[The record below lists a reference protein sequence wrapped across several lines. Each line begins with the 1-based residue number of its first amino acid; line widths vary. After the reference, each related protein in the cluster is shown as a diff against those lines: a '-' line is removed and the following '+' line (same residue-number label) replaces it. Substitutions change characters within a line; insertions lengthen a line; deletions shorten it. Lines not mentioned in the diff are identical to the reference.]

1 MQVSFSPAE
10 IIELAQ
16 SSKTRGAT
24 QQTVSGISALETAQP
39 GDLSFLGNAKYRSAV
54 ASTRASVVLC
64 PLDYEGEPQ
73 SDQLFVFVENPSIAL
88 ARLCSRI
95 ERLLW
100 PRPTPGIHPT
110 ACVASSAK
118 IAASATVGPLC
129 VVEDGGVIGERTH
142 LQAQTFIGRNAQI
155 GEDCWLMPGVVIETE
170 CVLKNRIRLHPGVVI
185 GSDGFGYEF
194 AGGRHE
200 KVPQVGV
207 VLLENDVEIGS
218 NSTVDRARF
227 SRTVI
232 GEGTKID
239 NLVQIGHNVVIGKH
253 CLLCAQ
259 VGVSGSSTLSDYVV
273 LGGQVG
279 VAGHITIGKGVKVGG
294 QAGIN
299 ADVEPGIFLNGTPA
313 IPYMLE
319 RRITVLQRKLPE
331 LFKRVD
337 VLEEQIKKSSS

>member
-1 MQVSFSPAE
+1 MQVSFTSAE

-16 SSKTRGAT
+16 STKSKGAT
-24 QQTVSGISALETAQP
+24 DETIRGIAALETAQP

-54 ASTRASVVLC
+54 ATTKASVVLC

-73 SDQLFVFVENPSIAL
+73 PNQLFVFVDNPSVAL
-88 ARLCSRI
+88 ARLCSQI

-100 PRPTPGIHPT
+100 PQPKPGIHPT
-110 ACVASSAK
+110 ASVASSAK
-118 IAASATVGPLC
+118 IAATATIGPLC
-129 VVEDGGVIGERTH
+129 VIEDGVTVGERSH
-142 LQAQTFIGRNAQI
+142 LQAQVFVGRNAQI
-155 GEDCWLMPGVVIETE
+155 GDDCWLMPGVVIETE
-170 CVLKNRIRLHPGVVI
+170 CVLRNRIRLHPGVVI

-194 AGGRHE
+194 VSGRHE
-200 KVPQVGV
+200 KVPQVGIV
-207 VLLENDVEIGS
+207 EIGNEVEIGS

-227 SRTVI
+227 SRTSI

-259 VGVSGSSTLSDYVV
+259 AGISGSTTISDYVV

-279 VAGHITIGKGVKVGG
+279 VAGHITIGKGVKAGG

-299 ADVEPGIFLNGTPA
+299 ADVEPGTFLNGTPA

-319 RRITVLQRKLPE
+319 RRIAVLYRKLPE

-337 VLEEQIKKSSS
+337 VLEDQIKKSSS